1 MLPSCGVR
9 QARRETAMTFPN
21 ILGVVGSAIVIVAYL
36 AVARGSIAADS
47 RPYYLANLVGAVL
60 IFASLWWA
68 WNLPA
73 AIVEIFWGAIS
84 LYGLVRVSLL
94 PLQRPR

>member
-1 MLPSCGVR
+1 MTLPN
-9 QARRETAMTFPN
+9 A
-21 ILGVVGSAIVIVAYL
+21 LGIIGSAMVVLVYF
-36 AVARGSIAADS
+36 AVARGSITGDS
-47 RPYYLANLVGAVL
+47 RLYYLANLLGAVL

-84 LYGLVRVSLL
+84 AYGLVRNFFLRDQ
-94 PLQRPR
+94 PRPR